1 MASSSVC
8 QTAAAAVGKEGRR
21 EKEKQEHARNPIL
34 PLSESSERSSSAAF
48 VVSTIGMKER
58 PELSSYLSGL
68 L

>member
-34 PLSESSERSSSAAF
+34 PLSESSERSSAAF
-48 VVSTIGMKER
+48 VVSNIGMKEK
-58 PELSSYLSGL
+58 PEIAKV
-68 L
+68 